1 MSPRLV
7 SALGLAAVALLAVPA
22 AADAREPPADPLVRF
37 QWHLPAIQAPA
48 AWRVSRGAGVTV
60 AVLDT
65 GVAYEDRG
73 PYRRAPELSADRLVA
88 GHDFVGD
95 DAHPDDVPPSGERR
109 SHGTLIATIIAATAG
124 NGVGG
129 AGVAPEASIMPV
141 RVLRPDRSG
150 SARTIAAGLRFAADH
165 GAQVA
170 NLSIAGSAPS
180 AVLRDAVRYAT
191 ARGVTIVAA
200 AGNDGRAAVSWPAAY
215 PQVIAVGAIGRD
227 RRRAGYSNYGSALDL
242 VAPAGAGADIETGFG
257 PPDGVLGQTLRGGPA
272 TFCFCLAAST
282 SAAAAEVSGVAALL
296 IASGR
301 ATTPA
306 AVRAALRRGARDL
319 GPPGRD
325 REYGAG
331 LVQAKASLDGAAGGR
346 VPLAG
351 APPAGVQP
359 PRRSTGGIGTATAA
373 AIAVAA
379 AVLLLLAVV
388 LRRRRR
394 RASAGSGSSG

>member
-1 MSPRLV
+1 
-7 SALGLAAVALLAVPA
+7 
-22 AADAREPPADPLVRF
+22 
-37 QWHLPAIQAPA
+37 
-48 AWRVSRGAGVTV
+48 
-60 AVLDT
+60 
-65 GVAYEDRG
+65 
-73 PYRRAPELSADRLVA
+73 
-88 GHDFVGD
+88 
-95 DAHPDDVPPSGERR
+95 
-109 SHGTLIATIIAATAG
+109 
-124 NGVGG
+124 
-129 AGVAPEASIMPV
+129 MPV

-165 GAQVA
+165 GARVA

-180 AVLRDAVRYAT
+180 AVLGDAVRYAT
-191 ARGVTIVAA
+191 AKGVTIVAA

-215 PQVIAVGAIGRD
+215 PEVIAVGAVGRD
-227 RRRAGYSNYGSALDL
+227 RVRAGYSNYGSALDL

-272 TFCFCLAAST
+272 SFCFCLAAST

-331 LVQAKASLDGAAGGR
+331 LVQARAALDVAAGGR
-346 VPLAG
+346 EPVAA
-351 APPAGVQP
+351 APPAAAQ
-359 PRRSTGGIGTATAA
+359 RSTGRIGATAA
-373 AIAVAA
+373 VAIVAV
-379 AVLLLLAVV
+379 VLLLLVV
-388 LRRRRR
+388 AGLRRRRR
-394 RASAGSGSSG
+394 PSAGSGSSG